1 MNGHDAHLCGGR
13 RAGGPRIAS
22 IPYRVLT
29 VRFPGAIRGQ
39 RVGRVQ
45 SAPMS
50 NRSAQQEEAESRAEA
65 RRRARLAARGLDAAE
80 PTPADPEEPR
90 VRGRASFLGRIFPPA
105 APLPGRPDPFA
116 NFHYAG
122 PARVAVGN
130 LYLLARNPLA
140 WVLPGLIWAAAR
152 TVQGSSFEALIA
164 SLVSFAVLIAAGWF
178 GWQRPSLF
186 GAAGGTLGYV
196 AFLVVIAFAAP
207 ALFAIVP
214 PAALVVNGVVYI
226 GLGLISGWYGGYLR
240 RRQAQVG
247 IQAQRS
253 RRRR

>member
-1 MNGHDAHLCGGR
+1 
-13 RAGGPRIAS
+13 
-22 IPYRVLT
+22 
-29 VRFPGAIRGQ
+29 
-39 RVGRVQ
+39 
-45 SAPMS
+45 MS
-50 NRSAQQEEAESRAEA
+50 NRSAQQEAESRAEA
-65 RRRARLAARGLDAAE
+65 RRRARLAARGLETEEQVTADA
-80 PTPADPEEPR
+80 EEPAL
-90 VRGRASFLGRIFPPA
+90 RGRASFLGRIFPPA

-116 NFHYAG
+116 DFHYPG
-122 PARVAVGN
+122 PARVVVGN

-152 TVQGSSFEALIA
+152 TVQGSTIVATIA
-164 SLVSFAVLIAAGWF
+164 SLVSFGVLIAAGWF
-178 GWQRPSLF
+178 GWQRPSLY
-186 GAAGGTLGYV
+186 GAAAGTLGYV

-214 PAALVVNGVVYI
+214 PAALLVNGVVYI

-247 IQAQRS
+247 IQAQRT